1 MEYFRFHCPNDQ
13 YSNDTIG
20 NIFVSGFWFPSY
32 NYKGVQTG
40 KSSEAD
46 QQSIIPQNDIQHVYY
61 NAALTGNHRFTADPD
76 ANNLLDFGASKV
88 LIS

>member
-46 QQSIIPQNDIQHVYY
+46 QQSIIPQNDIQHVCRIF
-61 NAALTGNHRFTADPD
+61 AFDLEHRYTASSHIVHFY
-76 ANNLLDFGASKV
+76 DFGS
-88 LIS
+88 